1 MKKEV
6 YCESKFS
13 KVSKVI
19 KPNSKVLDIG
29 CSTGELQDFLPK
41 CEYYGIDINNS
52 IGNRKMDFKQ
62 VDLNKKNIPF
72 KEEFDYI
79 LLLDVLEHLTDPG
92 KTLQDVKN
100 KLSNKGIAI
109 INLPNDYHILNK
121 IRFVLDKKLQLDPFS
136 NHGHL
141 HIFPI
146 HLGENFLKKQG
157 FKILKKQILEPPQK
171 PRFIPKFVKEFLAE
185 LSPSNFS
192 RGIIYYCRKKN

>member
-19 KPNSKVLDIG
+19 KKNSKVLDIG
-29 CSTGELQDFLPK
+29 CSNGELQDFIPSCK
-41 CEYYGIDINNS
+41 YYGIDINNS
-52 IGNRKMDFKQ
+52 VGNREMNFKQ
-62 VDLNKKNIPF
+62 VNLNINNIPF

-79 LLLDVLEHLTDPG
+79 LLLDVLEHLADPS
-92 KTLQDVKN
+92 KTLQDVKS
-100 KLSNKGIAI
+100 KLSEKGITI

-121 IRFVLDKKLQLDPFS
+121 IRFLLDKKLQLDPFS

-146 HLGENFLKKQG
+146 HLGESFLKKQG

-171 PRFIPKFVKEFLAE
+171 PKFIPRFIKEFLAE

-192 RGIIYYCRKKN
+192 RGIIYYCKKK